1 MGSVRL
7 LAVSAVSVLLAAASL
22 PAHAQERV
30 FRKEVRQIV
39 GTAQSQ
45 DDARAAA
52 VAKAKRDALEESG
65 TWLES
70 VSEVKNLKLVRDDII
85 SVTSGITRT
94 RVLEEEPFLEGRAV
108 GMRVVA
114 EVTVDTSGLAERVR
128 QFMADRER
136 LADKKEETTREKKL
150 LDRLAELEREMAAM
164 KNGDAGQATALRSA
178 VQENSRKLASQE
190 AYHKG
195 DALWTGTGYSDP
207 QAAIAAF
214 SEAIRLDPE
223 WAAPYS
229 RRGRAYTD
237 LNEYGKALEDI
248 NHALSLDPKLPFA
261 YVARAR
267 TYLGLGQFRETLDDA
282 DKALQLNSSL
292 PNAYFLRGVAKRR
305 LSRGVDG
312 GDDIKKACDLGFQ
325 RACEVQA
332 RGSRRKN

>member
-1 MGSVRL
+1 MGSVRS
-7 LAVSAVSVLLAAASL
+7 LAVSVASVLLAAASL
-22 PAHAQERV
+22 PGHAQERV

-52 VAKAKRDALEESG
+52 IAKAKRDALEESG

-94 RVLEEEPFLEGRAV
+94 RVLEDEPFLEGRAV
-108 GMRVVA
+108 GIRVVA
-114 EVTVDTSGLAERVR
+114 EVTVDTSGLADRVR
-128 QFMADRER
+128 ELMADRER
-136 LADKKEETTREKKL
+136 LADKKEETAREKKL
-150 LDRLAELEREMAAM
+150 LDRLAELEREMAAV

-178 VQENSRKLASQE
+178 VQENSRALAAQE
-190 AYHKG
+190 AYRKG
-195 DALWTGTGYSDP
+195 DSLWTGTGYSDP

-214 SEAIRLDPE
+214 SEAIRLDPG
-223 WAAPYS
+223 WAAPYA

-237 LNEYGKALEDI
+237 LHEYSKALEDI
-248 NHALSLDPKLPFA
+248 NFALRLDPQLPFA

-267 TYLGLGQFRETLDDA
+267 TYLGLGQYPHTLEDA
-282 DKALQLNSSL
+282 EKALQLSPGL

-312 GDDIKKACDLGFQ
+312 GDDLKKACDLGFE
-325 RACEVQA
+325 RACEVLA
-332 RGSRRKN
+332 HGGPRKR

>member
-1 MGSVRL
+1 MKSAHL
-7 LAVSAVSVLLAAASL
+7 FAVCFVLAAASL
-22 PAHAQERV
+22 HARAEERV

-39 GTAQSQ
+39 GSAQSQ

-52 VAKAKRDALEESG
+52 IAKAKRDALEESG

-94 RVLEEEPFLEGRAV
+94 KVLEEAPFLEGRAV

-136 LADKKEETTREKKL
+136 LADKKEETAREKKL

-164 KNGDAGQATALRSA
+164 KNGGGDTDQAKVLRTA
-178 VQENSRKLASQE
+178 VQDNSRKLASQE
-190 AYHKG
+190 AYRKG
-195 DALWTGTGYSDP
+195 DALWTNTGFSDP
-207 QAAIAAF
+207 RAAIAAF
-214 SEAIRLDPE
+214 SEAIALDPD

-237 LNEYGKALEDI
+237 LSEYEKALEDI

-261 YVARAR
+261 FTARAK
-267 TYLGLGQFRETLDDA
+267 TYLNMGQYPRTLEDA
-282 DKALQLNSSL
+282 DKALQLNPAL

-312 GDDIKKACDLGFQ
+312 SDDLKKACDLGFE
-325 RACEVQA
+325 RACELLA
-332 RGSRRKN
+332 HGRRR